1 MKKFL
6 QAMAAGQHSKRIKRT
21 LALAATVGVASANAA
36 AGEMDV
42 SAVVTA
48 IAATSA
54 SVVLIGNADLIVR
67 VGVKAFSYVRSA
79 LGR

>member
-1 MKKFL
+1 MNKYL
-6 QAMAAGQHSKRIKRT
+6 QAMKSGQHSKRVKRT

-36 AGEMDV
+36 AGDMDV
-42 SAVVTA
+42 TAVVAA
-48 IAATSA
+48 IAAVTA
-54 SVVLIGNADLIVR
+54 SVVLIGNADLLVR

>member
-1 MKKFL
+1 MNKFNSAVARL
-6 QAMAAGQHSKRIKRT
+6 QASKRAKRI
-21 LALAATVGVASANAA
+21 LALAAVVGMASANAA
-36 AGEMDV
+36 GEGPDGTTL
-42 SAVVTA
+42 AAA

-54 SVVLIGNADLIVR
+54 AVVLVGNADLVVR

>member
-1 MKKFL
+1 MKAIDMTKQF
-6 QAMAAGQHSKRIKRT
+6 SSRIKRT
-21 LALAATVGVASANAA
+21 LALAGLVGVASANAA
-36 AGEMDV
+36 AGDMDV
-42 SAVVTA
+42 TAVVAA
-48 IAATSA
+48 IAGVSA

>member
-1 MKKFL
+1 MKMNL
-6 QAMAAGQHSKRIKRT
+6 SIRAKRT
-21 LALAATVGVASANAA
+21 LGLAALVGVASANAA
-36 AGEMDV
+36 AGDMDV
-42 SAVVTA
+42 TAVVAA
-48 IAATSA
+48 IAAVSA